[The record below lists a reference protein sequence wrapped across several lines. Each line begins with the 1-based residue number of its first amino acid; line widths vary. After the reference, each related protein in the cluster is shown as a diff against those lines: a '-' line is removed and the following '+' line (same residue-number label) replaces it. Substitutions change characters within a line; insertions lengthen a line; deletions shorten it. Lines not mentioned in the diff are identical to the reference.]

1 MKIYPHGDY
10 ELQDERTGQEFKVN
24 GQRIKHYIRATM
36 NNPRKDMF
44 LKDPA

>member
-1 MKIYPHGDY
+1 MKIYTHGAY

-24 GQRIKHYIRATM
+24 GQRMKHYIRSAM

-44 LKDPA
+44 LNYPD